1 MDRGE
6 IIELPGR
13 DGNQQ
18 ACRGRHDIE
27 AEEAHRWRRVQQD
40 NVKILAD
47 AGNSYSQG
55 LKTFANRLA
64 ALGQGRGQ
72 IPFRILQSKAGRDDL
87 DRWPGRIANRLG
99 EIRSEEHT
107 SELQSLMRI
116 SYAVFCLK

>member
-1 MDRGE
+1 MRISDWSSDVCSSD
-6 IIELPGR
+6 L
-13 DGNQQ
+13 
-18 ACRGRHDIE
+18 
-27 AEEAHRWRRVQQD
+27 QD

-87 DRWPGRIANRLG
+87 DRWPGRIANRPG
-99 EIRSEEHT
+99 EI
-107 SELQSLMRI
+107 
-116 SYAVFCLK
+116 LKCAARRQIGPQRPFVIDQR